1 MNRTPIAFLNLI
13 SNPTRA
19 IISLSGVAFALLLIF
34 VQLGFRG
41 AVANT
46 ATIVYGKL
54 DFDVLIQSTGYL
66 HLYEPRTFD
75 RRYMEMIRSRTDIV
89 QSVEPFWIMINKWRS
104 PQDGRYRAIGM
115 MAVESGSNPILVP
128 ELEEKLKLLASPDF
142 VLMDRATR
150 PDYGPKNGKR
160 FGDEDVGEACEL
172 GERQAT
178 IVGHFLIGTGLATNG
193 AVLISD
199 VGYGFRSNV
208 DVKSQ
213 VSMGLVRL
221 NDGVDPARAVAE
233 LQTWLQ
239 KHDPSASFNMRLLT
253 RKQTIANEHHR
264 WLNET
269 PIGVIFQMGVVLA
282 FMVGAAV
289 VYMVLAQDVMN
300 RLPEYATLKAMG
312 YSQGFVSYIVL
323 QQALWLAIAGFIPA
337 VLLSEILYRIT
348 AWSAGIPIGM
358 TVTRLA
364 GVALLSIAMCTL
376 SGMGALRKLW
386 QADPA
391 SLF

>member
-54 DFDVLIQSTGYL
+54 DFDILIQSTGYL

-75 RRYMEMIRSRTDIV
+75 RRYMEMIRSRTDLV

-128 ELEEKLKLLASPDF
+128 ELDEKLKLLASPDF

-150 PDYGPKNGKR
+150 PDYGPKDGKR
-160 FGDEDVGEACEL
+160 FGDEDIGEACEL

-221 NDGVDPARAVAE
+221 NDGVDPAQAVDE
-233 LQTWLQ
+233 LQAWLQ

-337 VLLSEILYRIT
+337 VLLSEVLYRIT

-358 TVTRLA
+358 TVTRLV